1 VAAAVEIVTELF
13 RRFQAGEDPFPLLD
27 EDIEWTVEM
36 LDTPQ
41 GESRGHRGV
50 AEFFRRWLGTWD
62 QYEMKLEEVREAPD
76 GRVVALFRERATGRG
91 SGVPVEMSPGAVIE
105 IRDDKVVS
113 YRGHADREDAL
124 REVGLV

>member
-1 VAAAVEIVTELF
+1 
-13 RRFQAGEDPFPLLD
+13 
-27 EDIEWTVEM
+27 
-36 LDTPQ
+36 
-41 GESRGHRGV
+41 
-50 AEFFRRWLGTWD
+50 
-62 QYEMKLEEVREAPD
+62 
-76 GRVVALFRERATGRG
+76 VALFRERATGRG

>member
-13 RRFQAGEDPFPLLD
+13 RRFRAGEDPFPLLD
-27 EDIEWTVEM
+27 DNIDWTVEM

-62 QYEMKLEEVREAPD
+62 QYEMTLEEVREARD
-76 GRVVALFRERATGRG
+76 GRVVAFFRERATGRG
-91 SGVPVEMSPGAVIE
+91 SGVPVEMFPGAVVE
-105 IRDDKVVS
+105 VHDDKVVS
-113 YRGHADREDAL
+113 YRGYADRDDAL
-124 REVGLV
+124 REVGLL